1 MSGGA
6 TTTRCSWQAT
16 LSRSR
21 PASRAA
27 SGTPATRRRASSCA
41 TPIQAAPRPPDRRSL
56 LRPREM
62 AQPATVR
69 GVVDERGEPLAARV
83 LALGADDPVGRGPLV
98 AGRLRLEEAP
108 RRCVCAELAL
118 MAGLELC
125 LFPLLVG
132 VDAGA
137 V

>member
-1 MSGGA
+1 
-6 TTTRCSWQAT
+6 
-16 LSRSR
+16 
-21 PASRAA
+21 
-27 SGTPATRRRASSCA
+27 
-41 TPIQAAPRPPDRRSL
+41 
-56 LRPREM
+56 M

-108 RRCVCAELAL
+108 RRCVRAELAL

-137 V
+137 VLAAPAERRDSSRTHAALLRELVDP